1 MTKKVLIF
9 YGCCHALT
17 MLLTTI
23 WASNINSILN
33 AGHLFKD
40 PWFIAPL
47 VDAYLGFLI
56 VYIWSLYTT
65 KSIIKNI
72 ITLITF
78 ICLGNIAIGL
88 LVAYR
93 ASQMSPTSNFINFL
107 KGDLND

>member
-1 MTKKVLIF
+1 MTRKILII
-9 YGCCHALT
+9 YGCCHALI
-17 MLLTTI
+17 MFITTL

-33 AGHLFKD
+33 TGHLFKS
-40 PWFIAPL
+40 PWFIATL

-72 ITLITF
+72 TTLIAF

-88 LVAYR
+88 LVTYR
-93 ASQMSPTSNFINFL
+93 AFQMSPTSHFIDFL